1 MLQQDEGVVQQT
13 RAGKPPPN
21 SSTDEESDLEEF
33 KEISPEAITVAIFC
47 ALSYEVVAVKY
58 SLDEEFRCRCMAA
71 GPQKYIYSFGRIGSH
86 SLVIA
91 RPSQMGT
98 VSTAQ
103 CAATVSQQFPNVRF
117 AMMVGIGAGIPNPP
131 SRDIRLGDIA
141 VSIPQDNH
149 PGVIQYD
156 FGKYERDSFILKGSL
171 NKPPAILISAD
182 GSLEEDEM
190 MDRSPLRKILRSI
203 TRKSGFK
210 RPDTGDNLFKEDFY
224 HIENGND
231 CTECLASGTAELV
244 LRDIRCRKD
253 PVVHRGLILSGSG
266 VVKNPQDRYRLCRD
280 YNNAICFETGAA
292 GIMDEIPCLVV
303 RGICDYADTHT
314 QDGWQY
320 FAAAT
325 AASYCKAVLRKFDS
339 KPPERICD
347 MRADEGSAREACRTL
362 GPLYPGSSC
371 IGPGPG
377 PSYIRPRT
385 PYSLESVEE
394 EIT

>member
-1 MLQQDEGVVQQT
+1 MLQQDAEGAIQPT
-13 RAGKPPPN
+13 GAGKPPPN
-21 SSTDEESDLEEF
+21 SSTDEESDLEVF
-33 KEISPEAITVAIFC
+33 KEISPEAITIAIFC

-58 SLDEEFRCRCMAA
+58 SLDEELRCRSMAA
-71 GPQKYIYSFGRIGSH
+71 RPQRYIYSFGRIESH
-86 SLVIA
+86 NLVIA

-98 VSTAQ
+98 VSAAQ
-103 CAATVSQQFPNVRF
+103 CAATVSQQFPNIRF

-156 FGKYERDSFILKGSL
+156 FGKYEVDGFVLKGSL
-171 NKPPAILISAD
+171 NKPPSILISAD

-190 MDRSPLRKILRSI
+190 MDRSPLRKVLRSI
-203 TRKSGFK
+203 TKKSGFK
-210 RPDTGDNLFKEDFY
+210 RPDTANNLFKEDFH
-224 HIENGND
+224 HIRNGRD
-231 CTECLASGTAELV
+231 CTECLASGTAKLV
-244 LRDIRCRKD
+244 LRPTRCRKD

-266 VVKNPQDRYRLCRD
+266 VVKNPQDRYRLCRN
-280 YNNAICFETGAA
+280 YSNAICFETGAA

-314 QDGWQY
+314 QDGWHY

-339 KPPERICD
+339 KPPEGISHVRDSTNKGTTVVQKNQLCVTHVI
-347 MRADEGSAREACRTL
+347 
-362 GPLYPGSSC
+362 PL
-371 IGPGPG
+371 
-377 PSYIRPRT
+377 
-385 PYSLESVEE
+385 
-394 EIT
+394 